1 MSRHT
6 TLSLIPTDTV
16 FENRRLS
23 CQSLLSIFTGCLLVA
38 ALLLP
43 TQHASA
49 QTTEELQQQIH
60 QMKQLYEQQISA
72 LEGRIASLEQANRAA
87 AHAAQEGTVSVK
99 DLQVEVAKD
108 VQAQETAKLT
118 RGQQTEIEQTEL
130 ANTPTYDE
138 VQDSLQVVRELQQQ
152 AKQFEFHGYM
162 RSGGGLNGEGGQM
175 VAFQAP
181 GAGAKYR
188 LGNETDTYGEM
199 IFVNN
204 WINPNHESDK
214 AWMKTEVLVEANTTQ
229 SANFAS
235 TDQFRF
241 REAFIQVGNVLQSN
255 PSADFWAG
263 ERYYRRLNIDINDF
277 YFLDMSGYGGGVEN
291 LNVGIGQVAVSYLGG
306 AKEDLVTDN
315 GNYAKSNIDARLY
328 GVKALAGELG
338 FWFDYAFSKGGTLA
352 NGQNV
357 PSSGG
362 WAIGIGHTRQEW
374 LGGYNRLSLQYGVG
388 NAANFSTGIDEP
400 TIYLP
405 NAHTFRFTDSAVI
418 QPNAKFAI
426 QPVVI
431 YQLQTDGNPAN
442 GTNKWLSFGA
452 RPVFFFTDH
461 ASLAFE
467 AGFDHTSSGTKLY
480 DGWLEKFTIA
490 PQIGAGRKFF
500 SRPVLRAFVTYANW
514 SEGLKGFVGGPA
526 YLNKTS
532 GWNFGVQGETWW

>member
-1 MSRHT
+1 MMCLRV
-6 TLSLIPTDTV
+6 V
-16 FENRRLS
+16 FSPFTGFISRLS
-23 CQSLLSIFTGCLLVA
+23 YPTLITSLLLAI

-43 TQHASA
+43 AHRAQA
-49 QTTEELQQQIH
+49 QTTEDLQQQI
-60 QMKQLYEQQISA
+60 QQIKQLYEQQITA

-87 AHAAQEGTVSVK
+87 AHAAQEGTVSVT
-99 DLQVEVAKD
+99 DLQAEVAKE
-108 VQAQETAKLT
+108 VSAQEKPKLT
-118 RGQQTEIEQTEL
+118 QGEKTEIEQTQL
-130 ANTPTYDE
+130 ANTPTYDQ
-138 VQDSLQVVRELQQQ
+138 VQDSEKVVRELQQQ
-152 AKQFEFHGYM
+152 VKQFEFHGYM
-162 RSGGGLNGEGGQM
+162 RSGEGLNSEGGQM

-188 LGNETDTYGEM
+188 LGNEADTYGEL

-204 WINPNHESDK
+204 WLNPEHDTDE
-214 AWMKTEVLVEANTTQ
+214 AWMRTEVLVEANTTQ

-241 REAFIQVGNVLQSN
+241 REAFIQVGNVLESN
-255 PSADFWAG
+255 PSAEFWAG
-263 ERYYRRLNIDINDF
+263 ERYYRRQNIDIDDF
-277 YFLDMSGYGGGVEN
+277 YILDMSGYGGGVEN

-306 AKEDLVTDN
+306 AKEDLVTEN
-315 GNYAKSNIDARLY
+315 GTYAKSNLDMRLY
-328 GVKALAGELG
+328 NVKALGGEMG
-338 FWFDYAFSKGGTLA
+338 VWYDYAFSKGGA
-352 NGQNV
+352 VSNGQNV
-357 PSSGG
+357 PSVGG
-362 WAIGIGHTRQEW
+362 WAVGLGHVRQEW
-374 LGGYNRLSLQYGVG
+374 LGGYNRISLQYGVG

-400 TIYLP
+400 TVYLP

-418 QPNAKFAI
+418 QPNDKFAI

-442 GTNKWLSFGA
+442 GTNKWFSLGG

-461 ASLAFE
+461 LSLAFE
-467 AGFDHTSSGTKLY
+467 AGLDHTSSGTGLY
-480 DGWLEKFTIA
+480 DGWLRKFTLA

-514 SEGLKGFVGGPA
+514 SEGLKGYVGGPA

>member
-1 MSRHT
+1 MSRLA
-6 TLSLIPTDTV
+6 LSSILSNAI
-16 FENRRLS
+16 FKNRRLS
-23 CQSLLSIFTGCLLVA
+23 HPALFSAVAGCSLVA
-38 ALLLP
+38 GLLLH
-43 TQHASA
+43 TQRASA
-49 QTTEELQQQIH
+49 QTTAELQQQIH
-60 QMKQLYEQQISA
+60 QLKQLYEQQISE
-72 LEGRIASLEQANRAA
+72 LEGRIASLEQANRAV
-87 AHAAQEGTVSVK
+87 AHAIQENTVSAA
-99 DLQVEVAKD
+99 DLQSEVAKQ
-108 VQAQETAKLT
+108 VEAKEKPKLS
-118 RGQQTEIEQTEL
+118 RGEQTEIEQTKL
-130 ANTPTYDE
+130 ANTPTYNQ
-138 VQDSLQVVRELQQQ
+138 VQDSVQVVKELQQQ
-152 AKQFEFHGYM
+152 VKQFEFHGYM
-162 RSGGGLNGEGGQM
+162 RSGQGLNGGGGQM

-188 LGNETDTYGEM
+188 LGNEVDTYGEM

-214 AWMKTEVLVEANTTQ
+214 AWMKTEVLVQANTTQ
-229 SANFAS
+229 SSNFAS

-241 REAFIQVGNVLQSN
+241 REAFIQVGNVLASN

-263 ERYYRRLNIDINDF
+263 ERYYRRLNIDIDDF
-277 YFLDMSGYGGGVEN
+277 YYLDMSGYGGGVEN

-306 AKEDLVTDN
+306 AKEDLITNN
-315 GNYAKSNIDARLY
+315 GTYAKSNIDARLY
-328 GVKALAGELG
+328 GVKALAGDLG

-357 PSSGG
+357 PSSSG
-362 WAIGIGHTRQEW
+362 WAIGLGHTRQEW

-400 TIYLP
+400 TVYLP
-405 NAHTFRFTDSAVI
+405 NAHTFRLTDSAVI
-418 QPNAKFAI
+418 QPNDKFAI

-442 GTNKWLSFGA
+442 GTNKWLSFGG
-452 RPVFFFTDH
+452 RPVFYFTDH
-461 ASLAFE
+461 LSLAVE
-467 AGFDHTSSGTKLY
+467 AGFDHTSSGVGLY
-480 DGWLEKFTIA
+480 KGWLEKFTVA